1 MSISAKHRSELAAHH
16 RQMSE
21 IFSSGTKNSK
31 QANKPIIYMMCY
43 FILSMIYVRL
53 SKTN

>member
-21 IFSSGTKNSK
+21 KFSSGTKNSK
-31 QANKPIIYMMCY
+31 QANKPFIYMMRYIVNDLCS
-43 FILSMIYVRL
+43 FE
-53 SKTN
+53 

>member
-1 MSISAKHRSELAAHH
+1 MSISAKHRSELAAY

-21 IFSSGTKNSK
+21 IFSSETKNSK
-31 QANKPIIYMMCY
+31 QANKPIIYTMRY
-43 FILSMIYVRL
+43 FILSMIYIRL